1 MEKELHGKLL
11 TIPEHVAIIL
21 DGNGRWAKKR
31 FMPRNYGHSQGA
43 KTVEQICEDAWDI
56 GIKYLTVYA
65 FSTENWKRPEKEVKA
80 LMKLLRK
87 YLKDCIERT
96 AKNNMRVRVIGDTT
110 KLSEKFQNQIKELES
125 ASAHNDGL
133 NLQIAINY
141 GSRDEMLRGMRKMYA
156 DLRDGKLQENEID
169 ETHFEAY
176 LDTKDIPDPDLLIRT
191 SGEQRLSNYLLWQLA
206 YSEFYFTEVPW
217 PDFHKEELEKAVEA
231 YNKRDR
237 RFGAL
242 SEEDGEI

>member
-87 YLKDCIERT
+87 YLKDCIER
-96 AKNNMRVRVIGDTT
+96 
-110 KLSEKFQNQIKELES
+110 
-125 ASAHNDGL
+125 
-133 NLQIAINY
+133 
-141 GSRDEMLRGMRKMYA
+141 
-156 DLRDGKLQENEID
+156 
-169 ETHFEAY
+169 
-176 LDTKDIPDPDLLIRT
+176 
-191 SGEQRLSNYLLWQLA
+191 
-206 YSEFYFTEVPW
+206 
-217 PDFHKEELEKAVEA
+217 
-231 YNKRDR
+231 
-237 RFGAL
+237 
-242 SEEDGEI
+242 